1 MLYKIIFYF
10 YKFYIMKYIMYFAIN
25 NHKTHTHTQICVCGK
40 YNLIKKDLNYITII
54 LFYINVK
61 ML

>member
-1 MLYKIIFYF
+1 
-10 YKFYIMKYIMYFAIN
+10 MYFAIN